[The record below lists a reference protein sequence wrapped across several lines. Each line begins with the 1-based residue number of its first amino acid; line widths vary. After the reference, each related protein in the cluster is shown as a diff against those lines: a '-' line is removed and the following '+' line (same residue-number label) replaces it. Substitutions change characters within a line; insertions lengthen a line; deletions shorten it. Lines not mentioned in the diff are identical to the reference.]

1 MKTFLEFN
9 FAKHKETER
18 RLELLKKV
26 LEKDGLR
33 VESFLNVSKPY
44 IFCYAPLENL
54 DFQGIRIFENGK
66 TMAFQ
71 VAKTKETLPYGIAR
85 SLEIND
91 LFDQICEFENDK
103 SKAVQVLIKEI
114 NKEVRKFFSMSKDA
128 EDELM
133 GKIIDGQSGGDKAG
147 AIVIRNTGTDY
158 ANQVFSK
165 FGN

>member
-1 MKTFLEFN
+1 MKTLLEFN
-9 FAKHKETER
+9 FAKHKETQR

-33 VESFLNVSKPY
+33 VDAFFEESKPY
-44 IFCYAPLENL
+44 IFCHAPLNNL

-71 VAKTKETLPYGIAR
+71 VAKTKETLPYGMAR

-91 LFDQICEFENDK
+91 LFDQICEFESDK
-103 SKAVQVLIKEI
+103 NKAVEILIKEV
-114 NKEVRKFFSMSKDA
+114 NKEIRKFFNMSKNA

-147 AIVIRNTGTDY
+147 AIVIRNAGTDY

-165 FGN
+165 FGI

>member
-1 MKTFLEFN
+1 MKTLLEFN
-9 FAKHKETER
+9 FAKHKQTEK
-18 RLELLKKV
+18 RLSLFKKV
-26 LEKDGLR
+26 LEKDGFR
-33 VESFLNVSKPY
+33 VDEFFNDSKPY

-71 VAKTKETLPYGIAR
+71 VSKTKDTLPYGIAR

-91 LFDQICEFENDK
+91 LFDEICSFEPDK
-103 SKAVQVLIKEI
+103 FKATKILIEEI
-114 NKEVRKFFSMSKDA
+114 SIEIRKFFSKSKSA

-147 AIVIRNTGTDY
+147 AIVVRNAGTDY

-165 FGN
+165 FGI